1 MQYKILSLL
10 SFLLIFTIQGISQNN
25 MRFGILAGANLQT
38 ITGKDFEGK
47 KLENDMILGF
57 HAGLNVQIPLAPQF
71 YLQPGLMFST
81 KGAKNSEDGFTS
93 TYNLSYLELPINF
106 VYKGALGNGYFLIGF
121 GPYLGYAVMGK
132 AIGEGYGLTVE
143 SDIEFKNEVS
153 ESDPFTNAYLKAMDV
168 GANVF
173 AGYEMGNGIFVQL
186 NTQLGLVEIN
196 PTDKRIDNDETSL
209 KNTGF
214 GLSLGFRF

>member
-1 MQYKILSLL
+1 MQHKLLSLL
-10 SFLLIFTIQGISQNN
+10 SLLLIFTIQGISQNN

-47 KLENDMILGF
+47 KLENDMIVGF

-81 KGAKNSEDGFTS
+81 KGGKNSEDGFTS
-93 TYNLSYLELPINF
+93 TYKLSYLELPINF

-132 AIGEGYGLTVE
+132 SIGEGDGQTVE

-153 ESDPFTNAYLKAMDV
+153 ESDPFTNSYLKAMDV

-196 PTDKRIDNDETSL
+196 PTDKRIENDETSL

>member
-1 MQYKILSLL
+1 
-10 SFLLIFTIQGISQNN
+10 
-25 MRFGILAGANLQT
+25 
-38 ITGKDFEGK
+38 
-47 KLENDMILGF
+47 
-57 HAGLNVQIPLAPQF
+57 
-71 YLQPGLMFST
+71 
-81 KGAKNSEDGFTS
+81 
-93 TYNLSYLELPINF
+93 
-106 VYKGALGNGYFLIGF
+106 
-121 GPYLGYAVMGK
+121 
-132 AIGEGYGLTVE
+132 
-143 SDIEFKNEVS
+143 
-153 ESDPFTNAYLKAMDV
+153 MDV